1 MTQVA
6 GFDDFVVAASP
17 RLLGSARLICGDS
30 QLAEDLVQETLL
42 RVCLHWAKI
51 QKPENATAYAYR
63 ILVRLAGRSGRR
75 LYRSREIPTG
85 NVREL
90 ETAGPAVSGYALEES
105 DITRSAVRAQLAAL
119 PSRQRQTLVLRFFA
133 DLSVETTAEVMQCS
147 VGTVKSQT
155 AKGLATL
162 RTLLV
167 VSVGPVIQERKQR

>member
-17 RLLGSARLICGDS
+17 RLLG
-30 QLAEDLVQETLL
+30 
-42 RVCLHWAKI
+42 
-51 QKPENATAYAYR
+51 
-63 ILVRLAGRSGRR
+63 
-75 LYRSREIPTG
+75 
-85 NVREL
+85 
-90 ETAGPAVSGYALEES
+90 
-105 DITRSAVRAQLAAL
+105 AA
-119 PSRQRQTLVLRFFA
+119 RFFA